1 MHSFLELQF
10 LVDDLVDFVK
20 LSMFINTSLTYVYY
34 LLKWIGNQNMKNTP
48 HFVRYRLYLLFFNSY
63 G

>member
-20 LSMFINTSLTYVYY
+20 LSMFINTSFNLC
-34 LLKWIGNQNMKNTP
+34 
-48 HFVRYRLYLLFFNSY
+48 LLFVEVDREPKHEKYPSFCQIPFISSFF
-63 G
+63 